1 MLAAISVKVCE
12 KLRVV
17 VAVLAFSPAMQHGAA
32 AEDFY
37 RGKTLRLIVPSDVGG
52 GYDSYARTFAQ
63 HVRRH
68 IPGEPTIVVQNMPGG
83 GGLLSANWLHNV
95 APKDGLSIA
104 LFQRGVPF
112 YPFFGD
118 RNALFSPTQLN
129 WIGSF
134 NSETGVTT
142 VWHSAKARTFAD
154 AVSTTVVLGG
164 SGPNDSETYP
174 NLMNHTIGTK
184 FRIVSGYRAN
194 TAVLLAMERG
204 EVEGVTGSWSSLKA
218 ERPNWLRDRQVRLL
232 VQIAKARHRDLPDVP
247 LVTDFV
253 SKAED
258 KAMWNVMAAMATVG
272 RPLAAPPG
280 TSADLVKI
288 LRAGFAETIKD
299 AAFLAEM
306 ERTRRE
312 LTPESGEAMQQM
324 LEEVA
329 ATPPETLAK
338 LIAYTRRS
346 DTRAR

>member
-1 MLAAISVKVCE
+1 MHPAMSGKVCAR
-12 KLRVV
+12 LLSVL
-17 VAVLAFSPAMQHGAA
+17 AVLALWPAAHGTAV

-68 IPGEPTIVVQNMPGG
+68 IPGEPAIVVQNMPGG
-83 GGLLSANWLHNV
+83 GGLLSANWLYNV
-95 APKDGLSIA
+95 APKDGLAIA

-112 YPFFGD
+112 YPFLGD
-118 RNALFSPTQLN
+118 KNALFSPTQFN

-142 VWHSAKARTFAD
+142 LWHTAKAQTLAD
-154 AVSTTVVLGG
+154 AFNSTIVLGG

-174 NLMNHTIGTK
+174 NLMNNTIGTK

-232 VQIAKARHRDLPDVP
+232 VQIAKIRHRDLPDVP
-247 LVTDFV
+247 LIMDFV

-258 KAMWNVMAAMATVG
+258 KAMWNVMGAMATVG
-272 RPLAAPPG
+272 RPVAAPPG
-280 TSADLVKI
+280 TPAELVKI
-288 LRAGFAETIKD
+288 LRSAFAATMKD
-299 AAFLAEM
+299 TVFAAEM

-312 LTPESGEAMQQM
+312 LTPETGEVMQQM

-329 ATPPETLAK
+329 ATPTATLTK

-346 DTRAR
+346 DAGGR

>member
-1 MLAAISVKVCE
+1 MHPAMTGKGRAKLLSV
-12 KLRVV
+12 L
-17 VAVLAFSPAMQHGAA
+17 AVLALSLAAHGSAA

-37 RGKTLRLIVPSDVGG
+37 RGKTLRLVVPSDVGG
-52 GYDSYARTFAQ
+52 GYDTYARTFAQ
-63 HVRRH
+63 HVRRN

-83 GGLLSANWLHNV
+83 GGLLSANWLYNV
-95 APKDGLSIA
+95 APKDGLAIA

-112 YPFFGD
+112 YPVFGD
-118 RNALFSPTQLN
+118 KNALFAPTQFN

-142 VWHSAKARTFAD
+142 LWHTAKARTLPDTFG
-154 AVSTTVVLGG
+154 TTVLLGG
-164 SGPNDSETYP
+164 SGPNDSETYT
-174 NLMNHTIGTK
+174 NLMNNTIGTK

-194 TAVLLAMERG
+194 TSVLLAMERG

-232 VQIAKARHRDLPDVP
+232 VQIARARHRDLPEVP
-247 LVTDFV
+247 LIMDFV

-258 KAMWNVMAAMATVG
+258 RAMWNVMAAMATVG

-280 TSADLVKI
+280 TPADLVKI
-288 LRAGFAETIKD
+288 LRAAFAATLQD
-299 AAFLAEM
+299 GAFAAEM

-329 ATPPETLAK
+329 ATPAATLAK
-338 LIAYTRRS
+338 LIGYTRRS
-346 DTRAR
+346 DAPAR